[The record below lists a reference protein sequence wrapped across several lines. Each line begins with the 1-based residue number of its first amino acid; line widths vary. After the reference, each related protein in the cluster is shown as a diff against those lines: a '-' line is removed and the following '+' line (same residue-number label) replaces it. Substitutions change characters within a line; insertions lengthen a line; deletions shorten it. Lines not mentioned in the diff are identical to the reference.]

1 LSRRFGL
8 VRLEKDA
15 FDEITTTD
23 VLEHIPDLVTMMTRC
38 LHLLRVGGTM
48 KIGVPY
54 DLSWGAWQDPTHVR
68 AFNERSWLYYTDWH
82 WYLGWTQT
90 RFDATELKMNL
101 SPVGENLR
109 RSGKAADEIFRTPR
123 AVDSM
128 NVVLTKRELTQAER
142 DNALAWQRGAMTT
155 AIKL

>member
-1 LSRRFGL
+1 M
-8 VRLEKDA
+8 
-15 FDEITTTD
+15 
-23 VLEHIPDLVTMMTRC
+23 LEHIPDLVAMMTRC
-38 LHLLRVGGTM
+38 LGLLRIGGTM

-109 RSGKAADEIFRTPR
+109 RSGMARDEMFRTPR

-128 NVVLTKRELTQAER
+128 DVVLTKRELTPAER
-142 DNALAWQRGAMTT
+142 DNALAWQRGAMKTQV
-155 AIKL
+155 KL